1 MDETL
6 QAVLAAAQ
14 CFGELGVRWFVGGS
28 LASSV
33 HGIPRAT
40 IDADIIA
47 DLRPHQVKPLLSLL
61 GDGWYA
67 DELAIRDAIAN
78 RSSFNL
84 IHLDSAAKVD
94 VFVPKPRRFE
104 GGQFRRALMTPIA
117 EGSSVEAP
125 VCSAED
131 IVAAKLEWFR
141 LGQETSERQWGDIV
155 GVLRI
160 NAGRL
165 DMALLHDSANEL
177 GVVDLLAKALSEA
190 GHRGGLTIT
199 PPV

>member
-6 QAVLAAAQ
+6 QAALAAAHSLD
-14 CFGELGVRWFVGGS
+14 EIGVRWFVGGS

-40 IDADIIA
+40 LDADIIA
-47 DLRPHQVKPLLSLL
+47 DLRPRDVKPLILSL
-61 GDGWYA
+61 GDHWYA
-67 DELAIRDAIAN
+67 DELAMRDAIAN

-84 IHLDSAAKVD
+84 IHLQTAMKVD
-94 VFVPKPRRFE
+94 VFLPKLRRFE
-104 GGQFRRALMTPIA
+104 SGQFTRARRIPIA
-117 EGSSVEAP
+117 EGSSLETP

-131 IVAAKLEWFR
+131 IIVAKLEWFR
-141 LGQETSERQWGDIV
+141 LGQETSERQWSDII

-165 DMALLHDSANEL
+165 DMALLRDSADEL
-177 GVVDLLAKALSEA
+177 GVVDLLLTVLSDA
-190 GHRGGLTIT
+190 G
-199 PPV
+199 VANA